1 MRLIHFA
8 FALTLILL
16 GITGYL
22 AWEGQ
27 QEARGARAELALLA
41 QQQQAQ
47 AAATGNVPA
56 PGSFAPVAPAPVQ
69 PLPPGAV
76 VTPSPTAPPPANF
89 AMETGAPAAV
99 AARTRTLTPAGVV
112 STPAAPATTGTV
124 KPAAPPAQLNTE
136 PAPPPLTPL
145 QRQVLSMPAIAKV
158 ESYVKEHGFVALDS
172 GSKQQIAA
180 GMKFNIRRGNAVI
193 GLITVSGVE
202 ESEAIADL
210 DPRSVPPGV
219 TIEAGDE
226 VIQVVHP

>member
-27 QEARGARAELALLA
+27 QEARGAEAELALLT
-41 QQQQAQ
+41 QQKQAQ
-47 AAATGNVPA
+47 AAATGNVPT
-56 PGSFAPVAPAPVQ
+56 PGSFAPVAQPV

-76 VTPSPTAPPPANF
+76 VTPSPAAAPPSNF
-89 AMETGAPAAV
+89 AMQQQAPAAV
-99 AARTRTLTPAGVV
+99 APKNNTLSPP
-112 STPAAPATTGTV
+112 STPAAGTTGALT
-124 KPAAPPAQLNTE
+124 PAAPLLQQKTE

-145 QRQVLSMPAIAKV
+145 QRQVIAMPAIARV
-158 ESYVKEHGFVALDS
+158 ESYVKEHGFVALDA
-172 GSKQQIAA
+172 GTNQQIAA

-193 GLITVSGVE
+193 GRITVSGVE
-202 ESEAIADL
+202 QSEAIADL
-210 DPRSVPPGV
+210 DPRSVPAGV

-226 VIQVVHP
+226 VIQLVNP